1 MTISAKVILCSQLKE
16 PNGAPPIW
24 TLQLRYPRLIHA
36 EFMTHRVFSR
46 NASSSRAIPV
56 KKMIEDIRMDPA
68 MLVHWGRNQSGMQ
81 ADVEL
86 TPEEIKQAKL
96 EWRASMEDAIGHVEK
111 LVALGLHKQAANR
124 LLEPYAHIS
133 VIVTATEWDN
143 FFQLR
148 DHKEAQPEIR
158 ALAVKMREAMTD
170 TYWYDRINFL
180 EPGQWHLPYVRAS
193 EMEYGDVIKQK
204 ISAARCARV
213 SYMTHEGKPST
224 VDEDVAL
231 YDRLI
236 VMKPAHASPIEHQ
249 AMAHGVNALGKYGR
263 YANFVGWQSL
273 RNQMEQRG
281 EL

>member
-1 MTISAKVILCSQLKE
+1 
-16 PNGAPPIW
+16 
-24 TLQLRYPRLIHA
+24 
-36 EFMTHRVFSR
+36 
-46 NASSSRAIPV
+46 
-56 KKMIEDIRMDPA
+56 MIEDIRLDPA
-68 MLVHWGRNQSGMQ
+68 MLVHWGRNQPGMQ

-86 TPEEIKQAKL
+86 SPEEMKLAKL
-96 EWRASMEDAIGHVEK
+96 EWRASMESVIGHVEK
-111 LVALGLHKQAANR
+111 LIALGLHKQAANR
-124 LLEPYAHIS
+124 LLEPYSHIN

-148 DHKEAQPEIR
+148 DHREAQPEIR

-170 TYWYDRINFL
+170 VYWDEKINLL

-193 EMEYGDVIKQK
+193 EYEYSDVIKQK

-231 YDRLI
+231 YDKLI

-249 AMAHGVNALGKYGR
+249 AMAHGLNSLGKYGR